1 MRYASGKSGTGK
13 SGYNYRIRRSAMS
26 LFDKI
31 FRPQEAK
38 ESARALNDARGLF
51 QTLTAYQPVF
61 TSWGGA
67 IYESEIVRA
76 AIDARARH
84 ISKLKIEVNGTA
96 NKSLQSKLNQ
106 GMNQWQ
112 TNSQFLYRLST
123 ILDVNNTAFVVPV
136 FDERM
141 VITGY
146 YPVLPV
152 NCEIIEHRDELWLRY
167 RFSSGQVGAV
177 EFRKCAIL
185 TKHQYLRDFFGDSNR
200 ALDETMQLIHIQ
212 NQGIEEAVKNTS
224 TFRFMAQ
231 LSNFAK
237 PEDLVKERQRFT
249 RDNFASES
257 SSGGFLLFPN
267 TYKDIKQID
276 VKPYTVDADQ
286 MKQINENVFN
296 YFGVNEAILQNK
308 AYGDAWS
315 AFYEGA
321 VEPFAIQFS
330 EAMTKA
336 IFSERER
343 AQGSYLMATANRLQ
357 YLSNADKLAVSAQ
370 MADRGIMSINEIRE
384 IWNLP
389 PVDGGDERTIRGE
402 YYTLGEEEGNNA
414 DSEG

>member
-1 MRYASGKSGTGK
+1 
-13 SGYNYRIRRSAMS
+13 MS

-31 FRPQEAK
+31 FRPGDAK
-38 ESARALNDARGLF
+38 KSDDALRAQTLF
-51 QTLTAYQPVF
+51 KTLTAYQPVF

-84 ISKLKIEVNGTA
+84 ISKLRVELIGTA
-96 NKSLQSKLNQ
+96 NQSLQSKLRLAP
-106 GMNQWQ
+106 NQWH
-112 TNSQFLYRLST
+112 TWSQELYRIST
-123 ILDVNNTAFVVPV
+123 ILDICNTCFVVPV

-141 VITGY
+141 IITGVY
-146 YPVLPV
+146 AVLPTR
-152 NCEIIEHRDELWLRY
+152 CSLIDYKGELWLRY
-167 RFSSGQVGAV
+167 QFSTGDVGAV

-185 TKHQYLRDFFGDSNR
+185 TKHQYREDFFGSSN
-200 ALDETMQLIHIQ
+200 APLHETMQLIHIQ

-237 PEDLVKERQRFT
+237 PEDLAKERERFT
-249 RDNFASES
+249 AENLSTDSDA
-257 SSGGFLLFPN
+257 GGFLLFPN
-267 TYKDIKQID
+267 TYKDIRQID

-286 MKQINENVFN
+286 MEQIRTNVFN
-296 YFGVNEAILQNK
+296 YFGVNEDVLQNK

-321 VEPFAIQFS
+321 VEPFSIQFS

-336 IFSERER
+336 LFSERER
-343 AQGSYLMATANRLQ
+343 AQGSELIATSNRLQ
-357 YLSNADKLAVSAQ
+357 YMSNADKLNVSSQ
-370 MADRGIMSINEIRE
+370 LLDRGIFSINDVRD

-389 PVDGGDERTIRGE
+389 HVEGGDIRVIRGE
-402 YYTLGEEEGNNA
+402 YYSADEKLTPQEDNNA
-414 DSEG
+414 TDE

>member
-1 MRYASGKSGTGK
+1 MS
-13 SGYNYRIRRSAMS
+13 S

-31 FRPQEAK
+31 FRPDKAK
-38 ESARALNDARGLF
+38 ESERALNNAKSLF
-51 QTLTAYQPVF
+51 QTLTAYKPIF

-84 ISKLKIEVNGTA
+84 IGKLKIEVNGTA
-96 NKSLQSKLNQ
+96 NQSLQSKLRQ
-106 GMNQWQ
+106 WMNQFQ
-112 TNSQFLYRLST
+112 TNYQFLYRVST
-123 ILDVNNTAFVVPV
+123 ILDVNNTAFIVPV

-146 YPVLPV
+146 YPVLPTR
-152 NCEIIEHRDELWLRY
+152 CEIIDYKDEPWLRY
-167 RFSSGQVGAV
+167 RFANGDIGAV
-177 EFRKCAIL
+177 EFRKCAVM
-185 TKHQYLRDFFGDSNR
+185 TKHQYWRDFFGDSNS
-200 ALDETMQLIHIQ
+200 ALNDTMKLIHIQ

-237 PEDLVKERQRFT
+237 PEDLANERKRFT
-249 RDNFASES
+249 RTNLASDADA
-257 SSGGFLLFPN
+257 GGFLLFPN

-286 MKQINENVFN
+286 MKQIQQNVYN
-296 YFGVNEAILQNK
+296 YFGVNEDVLQNK

-336 IFSERER
+336 VFSERER
-343 AQGSYLMATANRLQ
+343 AQGSYIMATSNRLQ
-357 YLSNADKLAVSAQ
+357 YLSNADKLNVSSQ

-389 PVDGGDERTIRGE
+389 PVEGGDERTIRGE
-402 YYTLGEEEGNNA
+402 YYTLNSTEETENANN
-414 DSEG
+414 E